1 MKKFALSGLLML
13 AVASPMSFAN
23 SESAIAAKLPPAAVV
38 DADMDMEDTMES
50 MKKAFKKLGRAKSI
64 ENMQE
69 PAKNLALYTSQSVVI
84 AQNSEGKK
92 RDDLVKGLKRLRIK
106 IAELQ
111 AAIDS
116 KDLKAAKTKV
126 KEINRQRKRAH
137 KYFDV

>member
-1 MKKFALSGLLML
+1 MKKLTLSGLLML
-13 AVASPMSFAN
+13 AVASPMSFA
-23 SESAIAAKLPPAAVV
+23 SDESTTAFKLAPAAVV
-38 DADMDMEDTMES
+38 DANMDMEDTMES

-69 PAKNLALYTSQSVVI
+69 PAKNLAAYVSQSVVL
-84 AQNSEGKK
+84 AKKFKGEK

-106 IAELQ
+106 VAELQ

-116 KDLKAAKTKV
+116 RDIKAAKTKV